1 MLYVATYD
9 ATVFW
14 VKIFIMK
21 LRLQYRG
28 KELELEFEEN
38 KVKAKDLLKAMNLS
52 REYVFVVVNGDVVEE
67 DYYIKEG
74 DQVRVINAISGGC
87 SKITN
92 SLTQR
97 SFKTKI

>member
-1 MLYVATYD
+1 LHVATYD

-21 LRLQYRG
+21 LRVQYRG

-52 REYVFVVVNGDVVEE
+52 REYAFVVVNGEVVDE
-67 DYYIKEG
+67 DFYIKEG
-74 DQVRVINAISGGC
+74 DQVRVINAISGG
-87 SKITN
+87 
-92 SLTQR
+92 
-97 SFKTKI
+97 

>member
-1 MLYVATYD
+1 VLHVATYD

-21 LRLQYRG
+21 LRVQYRG
-28 KELELEFEEN
+28 KELELEFEGD

-52 REYVFVVVNGDVVEE
+52 REYAFVVVNGEVVEE

-74 DQVRVINAISGGC
+74 DQVRVINAISGG
-87 SKITN
+87 
-92 SLTQR
+92 
-97 SFKTKI
+97 

>member
-1 MLYVATYD
+1 MLHVATYD

-21 LRLQYRG
+21 LRVQYRG
-28 KELELEFEEN
+28 KELELEFEED

-52 REYVFVVVNGDVVEE
+52 REYAFVVVNGEVVEE

-74 DQVRVINAISGGC
+74 DQVRVINAISGGWD
-87 SKITN
+87 
-92 SLTQR
+92 
-97 SFKTKI
+97 

>member
-1 MLYVATYD
+1 MLHVATYD

-21 LRLQYRG
+21 LRVQYRG
-28 KELELEFEEN
+28 KELELEFEGD

-52 REYVFVVVNGDVVEE
+52 REYAFVVVNGEVVEE

-74 DQVRVINAISGGC
+74 DQVRVINAISGG
-87 SKITN
+87 
-92 SLTQR
+92 
-97 SFKTKI
+97 